1 MCPTCA
7 KAQLRTARAT
17 VDVAQAAALL
27 GCSTAH
33 VYHLCER
40 GALPSCRDDRNCV
53 RIDCKSLGRFLRNGD
68 GHA

>member
-1 MCPTCA
+1 V
-7 KAQLRTARAT
+7 RTT

-40 GALPSCRDDRNCV
+40 GTLPSCRDDRNFV
-53 RIDCKSLGRFLRNGD
+53 RIDCKSLGCFLRNGE
-68 GHA
+68 GFA